1 MGEPWHP
8 SNSPFASC
16 CPSVRPD
23 ILTGLGGSAHREY
36 LAWSPL
42 PASPRWRPLPVHP
55 GIAGKPSAALPAAHA
70 AAEGSAL
77 HLRRAE
83 ANGGRKGPRLSRT
96 RVGHG
101 AECTGPLAG
110 RRPPGPCLTTR
121 PALPG
126 RGHPTAGGRAGNG
139 HSALSPRRPQKQEE
153 LGALGKPR
161 LTGNGLHTESLSPA
175 PS

>member
-110 RRPPGPCLTTR
+110 RPRGPASP
-121 PALPG
+121 PALRYPAAGILRPVEG
-126 RGHPTAGGRAGNG
+126 RGTATL
-139 HSALSPRRPQKQEE
+139 HSLQGDPRSRRSWARLAS
-153 LGALGKPR
+153 LG
-161 LTGNGLHTESLSPA
+161 
-175 PS
+175 